1 MTTTFGVGG
10 TILKAIEKSAR
21 VRVLYATDGESKPDV
36 AKRIRADASPGARRG
51 RSDIGV
57 PRKRRPGHP
66 GGRPRHEQAGRF
78 PDREHGTQAIFLP
91 FLPHDHD
98 DHRRVN
104 QLLLAISKEL
114 PADSIEAWA
123 YHVYST
129 VIPNVVVDITDCRVR

>member
-1 MTTTFGVGG
+1 MRDAVGATSEFLG
-10 TILKAIEKSAR
+10 SA
-21 VRVLYATDGESKPDV
+21 VRDV
-36 AKRIRADASPGARRG
+36 PVED
-51 RSDIGV
+51 
-57 PRKRRPGHP
+57 PRP
-66 GGRPRHEQAGRF
+66 EQAGRF

-114 PADSIEAWA
+114 PADSIEVWA